1 MRHSIQNKAFYI
13 FDMAKKIYIKTRH
26 AHMSRFDPET
36 ESQDLKEHIHLTSR
50 RDISEQNVKGGIS
63 CGSNVKTVALV

>member
-13 FDMAKKIYIKTRH
+13 FDMAKTFYIKTRH

-36 ESQDLKEHIHLTSR
+36 ESRDLKEHTKH
-50 RDISEQNVKGGIS
+50 K
-63 CGSNVKTVALV
+63 